1 MSNRLFQ
8 GIIHQM
14 KDAVGRVIGVI
25 DETGIVISCSELGKI
40 GEARQGVREELTY
53 ASDVVTLGG
62 YTYRSLNTATKNEYI
77 VFVEVKTRTVTDHS
91 GPLRFGTAPANA
103 VDAKKKEHIKSAA
116 QLYLKENKHRKL
128 TRFDIIEV
136 YLNNEGEHYSIN
148 RINHIPRAFGAGID
162 KR

>member
-1 MSNRLFQ
+1 
-8 GIIHQM
+8 M
-14 KDAVGRVIGVI
+14 K
-25 DETGIVISCSELGKI
+25 L
-40 GEARQGVREELTY
+40 
-53 ASDVVTLGG
+53 
-62 YTYRSLNTATKNEYI
+62 LNTNKLGSVGKFGEDAAIEYLRDMGYDIVARNTVYGNKEIDIIVTDMKYI

-116 QLYLKENKHRKL
+116 RLYLKEHKHRKL

-136 YLNNEGEHYSIN
+136 YLDNEGEHYSIN

>member
-1 MSNRLFQ
+1 
-8 GIIHQM
+8 M
-14 KDAVGRVIGVI
+14 K
-25 DETGIVISCSELGKI
+25 L
-40 GEARQGVREELTY
+40 
-53 ASDVVTLGG
+53 
-62 YTYRSLNTATKNEYI
+62 LNTNKLGSVGKFGEDAAIEYLRDMGYDIVARNAVYGNKEIDIIVTDMKYI

-116 QLYLKENKHRKL
+116 RLYLKENKHRKL
-128 TRFDIIEV
+128 TRFDVIEV
-136 YLNNEGEHYSIN
+136 YLDNEGEHYSIN

>member
-1 MSNRLFQ
+1 
-8 GIIHQM
+8 M
-14 KDAVGRVIGVI
+14 K
-25 DETGIVISCSELGKI
+25 L
-40 GEARQGVREELTY
+40 
-53 ASDVVTLGG
+53 
-62 YTYRSLNTATKNEYI
+62 LNTNKLGSVGKFGEDAAIEYLRDMGYDIVARNAVYGNKEIDIIATDMKYI